1 MFLWTVFGVTMV
13 VLLTILAWVLS
24 LIPDPSLKLMV
35 TKSRKDLAKG
45 SSKKLIPGDMD
56 GDGVLSAEEMR
67 IQLESVAEALKIPL
81 SQVRGYWESF
91 SLYDID
97 GSGSVDAKELNNML
111 IDSIGHKLEDSEIR
125 QIILDVDADGSGTV
139 EFGEFC
145 VLAKRLDMGE
155 QSPEELYEAF
165 MLWSDGKD
173 HIPGEVMRKAMTEL
187 GERLSPEE
195 CDEFMAAVDTD
206 NDGTIDYQEFVRAM
220 AWQHQRFEEAEPASP

>member
-139 EFGEFC
+139 EFGEFWYVSAAERMQSANMQSPHATPR
-145 VLAKRLDMGE
+145 VLATPPVCCAG
-155 QSPEELYEAF
+155 
-165 MLWSDGKD
+165 
-173 HIPGEVMRKAMTEL
+173 
-187 GERLSPEE
+187 
-195 CDEFMAAVDTD
+195 
-206 NDGTIDYQEFVRAM
+206 RASV
-220 AWQHQRFEEAEPASP
+220 QP